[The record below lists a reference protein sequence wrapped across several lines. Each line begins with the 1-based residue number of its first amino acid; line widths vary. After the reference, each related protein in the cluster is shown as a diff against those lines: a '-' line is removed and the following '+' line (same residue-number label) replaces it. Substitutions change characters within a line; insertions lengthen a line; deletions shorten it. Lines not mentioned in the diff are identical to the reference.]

1 MLSIEVNFYQNL
13 SENFNVLKSI
23 FEQTLPNRVLILIAQ
38 FQIKLSEIILS
49 RIVLTEHAERNVQY
63 ELFAED

>member
-38 FQIKLSEIILS
+38 FQIKLSEITLS